1 MAFTS
6 GKSKSVVGLDI
17 EAGSIAATEV
27 RSNGSVDVVGHGVM
41 PLPAGVFREG
51 EVADPDALGAAVK
64 ELFAEHKLSRTVRL
78 GIANQRVAV
87 RTIRLPEIDDRSE
100 LETAIRF
107 QAQDHIPMPLDQAVL
122 DWQVVGHSQ
131 SDNGER
137 RIDVVAVAA
146 RRDMLQ
152 QVMRA
157 MNVAGV
163 RPIGIDH
170 AAFGMIR
177 ALAREPGVSV
187 GTAQFVNAPTY
198 EERMAA
204 DIEGATGLGEPAAAA
219 PAEPSPA
226 AAPASAVEP
235 VPVVHPET
243 GAEQGGVPARLY
255 CSLGDVTNL
264 AVARG
269 SSCLFTRIAAF
280 GVEGIAQKLA
290 ERRQLTLDHS
300 RQWLNHTGLKEPRET
315 IDGDPEIIAAAR
327 ECLSEGASKLADEL
341 RLSLEYYGHQE
352 GAVAVEDIVACGPG
366 ATIPGLVEQIQ
377 RQLGHQFT
385 IARPAA
391 LSHLDELSAAR
402 LTLSYGL
409 ALEQ

>member
-1 MAFTS
+1 MAIVTS
-6 GKSKSVVGLDI
+6 GKNKSIVGLDI

-27 RSNGSVDVVGHGVM
+27 RSNGSIEVIGHGVL
-41 PLPAGVFREG
+41 PLPAGIFREG
-51 EVADPDALGAAVK
+51 EVADADALGDALK
-64 ELFAEHKLSRTVRL
+64 ELFSEHKLSRNVRL

-87 RTIRLPEIDDRSE
+87 RSMKLPEIDDRDE

-107 QAQDHIPMPLDQAVL
+107 QAQDHIPMPLEQSVL

-131 SDNGER
+131 GEGGER
-137 RIDVVAVAA
+137 RVEVVAVAA

-157 MNVAGV
+157 LRAGGL

-177 ALAREPGVSV
+177 ALVRESGSAV
-187 GTAQFVNAPTY
+187 GAGEFVTAPAY
-198 EERMAA
+198 EERIDSDAQGALAA
-204 DIEGATGLGEPAAAA
+204 D
-219 PAEPSPA
+219 
-226 AAPASAVEP
+226 VETP
-235 VPVVHPET
+235 I
-243 GAEQGGVPARLY
+243 PARLY
-255 CSLGDVTNL
+255 CNLGDVTNL

-290 ERRQLTLDHS
+290 ERRELTLEHS
-300 RQWLNHTGLKEPRET
+300 RQWLTHVGLERPLESV
-315 IDGDPEIIAAAR
+315 DGDAGHVAAAR
-327 ECLSEGASKLADEL
+327 ECLAEGAAKLADEL
-341 RLSLEYYGHQE
+341 RLSLEYYGAQE
-352 GAVAVEDIVACGPG
+352 DAVAVEDIVACGPG
-366 ATIPGLVEQIQ
+366 ATIPGLVERIQ
-377 RQLGHQFT
+377 RDLGHRFS
-385 IARPAA
+385 IAKPSA
-391 LSHLDELSAAR
+391 LGHLDDLSAAR